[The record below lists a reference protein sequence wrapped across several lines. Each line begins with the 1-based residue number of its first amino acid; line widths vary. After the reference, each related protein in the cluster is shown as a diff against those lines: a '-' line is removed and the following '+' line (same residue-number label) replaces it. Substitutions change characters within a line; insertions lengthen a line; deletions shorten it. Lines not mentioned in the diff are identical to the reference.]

1 MIFLGSKKRH
11 AVFWPLVAI
20 CVLFT
25 EFALLKNLRLSF
37 DSIFSGVL
45 ALTGFIFTARSFIT
59 IKLNDV
65 IYGSDKY
72 RTYISDL
79 KKEGAYKQNLYD
91 PLKTI
96 DSSLAN
102 ATYMCLYATVLLVV
116 VAFVPKLDKI
126 DMGNKVVFDYAYQI
140 FLSKIDPAVLI
151 KSKVVVTSIL
161 FKIITDTALV
171 YFGFCLYQMLLA
183 AKSLH
188 QNINSIIAHW
198 EDEYASWQQEQ
209 DRKKAQ
215 EPKH

>member
-1 MIFLGSKKRH
+1 MIFLGSRIRH
-11 AVFWPLVAI
+11 AIFWPLVVT

-65 IYGSDKY
+65 IYSSDKY
-72 RTYISDL
+72 RNYIADL

-96 DSSLAN
+96 DTSLAN

-126 DMGNKVVFDYAYQI
+126 AMGNKVVFDYVYQI

-151 KSKVVVTSIL
+151 RSKAVVTSVI

-171 YFGFCLYQMLLA
+171 YFGFCIYQMIIA
-183 AKSLH
+183 ATSLH
-188 QNINSIIAHW
+188 QNISSIIAHW
-198 EDEYASWQQEQ
+198 EVEYTSWQQEQ
-209 DRKKAQ
+209 ENKKEQ
-215 EPKH
+215 ETK

>member
-1 MIFLGSKKRH
+1 MIFLGSRTRH
-11 AVFWPLVAI
+11 ATFWPLVII

-65 IYGSDKY
+65 IYSSDKY
-72 RTYISDL
+72 RNYIADL

-96 DSSLAN
+96 DTSLAN
-102 ATYMCLYATVLLVV
+102 ATYMCLCATVLLVA

-151 KSKVVVTSIL
+151 RSKAVVTSVI

-171 YFGFCLYQMLLA
+171 YFGFCLYQMIIA
-183 AKSLH
+183 ATSLH

-198 EDEYASWQQEQ
+198 EIEYASWQQEQ
-209 DRKKAQ
+209 ERKKQ
-215 EPKH
+215 

>member
-1 MIFLGSKKRH
+1 MIFLGSRARH
-11 AVFWPLVAI
+11 AIFWPLVII

-65 IYGSDKY
+65 IYSSDKY
-72 RTYISDL
+72 RNYIADL

-96 DSSLAN
+96 DTSLAN
-102 ATYMCLYATVLLVV
+102 ATYMCLCATVLLVV

-140 FLSKIDPAVLI
+140 FLSKIDLAVLVR
-151 KSKVVVTSIL
+151 SKAVVTSVI
-161 FKIITDTALV
+161 FKIITDAALV
-171 YFGFCLYQMLLA
+171 YFGFCLYQMIIA
-183 AKSLH
+183 ATSLH

-198 EDEYASWQQEQ
+198 ETEYVSWQQEQ
-209 DRKKAQ
+209 EQKKVQ
-215 EPKH
+215 ETK